1 MVAVRGRL
9 TARKFFILAGEP
21 SGDSLAA
28 GLISEL
34 MRKEPGA
41 RFRGVG
47 GRLMSE
53 LGLEAIFPIGDIS
66 VMGIGEV
73 LPRIPRLLARMKQA
87 AAEVLEFEPDALI
100 TVDSPDFNFRVAR
113 KVKKIRPDL
122 PVVHYVSP
130 TVWAWRPGRA
140 AKLGASVDH
149 VLALFPFEPE
159 HLHSAGIG
167 CTFVGHPAASF
178 EMPTEQDV
186 ASLRR
191 HLSIAEGDPVLAV
204 LPGSRASEVSRLC
217 PLFGRALA
225 PLMRDQSELKVVV
238 AAAEAVAGLVQTLAS
253 GWEFQPLVLDASGI
267 DGSESPRRK
276 MALFQTADAALAAS
290 GTVTLE
296 LAAAETPMV
305 VAYDVNWLTR
315 AVLAR
320 LLRVDTV
327 TLVNLVNEDRAIP
340 EFLGRDCRPELI
352 GPAVARLLMNADEK
366 KMQQAAC
373 RTAMIRLGRGC
384 RHPNKRAADAVLD
397 CLDKPAF
404 GRKG

>member
-1 MVAVRGRL
+1 M
-9 TARKFFILAGEP
+9 TACKFFILAGES
-21 SGDSLAA
+21 SGDTLAA
-28 GLISEL
+28 GLMSEL
-34 MRKEPGA
+34 MRTKPGA

-47 GRLMSE
+47 GRQMCE
-53 LGLEAIFPIGDIS
+53 LGLESIFPIDDIS

-73 LPRIPRLLARMKQA
+73 LPRLPRLLSRIKQA
-87 AAEVLEFEPDALI
+87 ASEVLEFDPDILI

-113 KVKKIRPDL
+113 KVKKVRPEI

-167 CTFVGHPAASF
+167 CTFVGHPAASL
-178 EMPTEQDV
+178 EMPTDRDL
-186 ASLRR
+186 ASLRE
-191 HLSIAEGDPVLAV
+191 HLHIVDGDRVLAV

-217 PLFGRALA
+217 PLFGQALA
-225 PLMRDQSELKVVV
+225 PLMRDRSGLKVVV
-238 AAAEAVAGLVQTLAS
+238 AAADAVAGLVKTLVS
-253 GWEFQPLVLDASGI
+253 RWEFRPLVLDASGT
-267 DGSESPRRK
+267 DGGESLRRK
-276 MALFQTADAALAAS
+276 MALFKMADSALAAS

-315 AVLAR
+315 AILAR

-340 EFLGRDCRPELI
+340 EFLGQDCRPELI
-352 GPAVARLLMNADEK
+352 GPAVARLLMNAEERRIQK
-366 KMQQAAC
+366 TAC
-373 RTAMIRLGRGC
+373 RKAMIRLGRGSE
-384 RHPNKRAADAVLD
+384 HPSKQAADAVLGYLNKQPVD
-397 CLDKPAF
+397 
-404 GRKG
+404 

>member
-1 MVAVRGRL
+1 M
-9 TARKFFILAGEP
+9 TARKFFILAGES
-21 SGDSLAA
+21 SGDTLAA
-28 GLISEL
+28 GLMSEL
-34 MRKEPGA
+34 MRTKPDA

-47 GRLMSE
+47 GRQMCE
-53 LGLEAIFPIGDIS
+53 LGLESIFPIDDIS

-73 LPRIPRLLARMKQA
+73 LPRLPRLLWRIKQA
-87 AAEVLEFEPDALI
+87 ASEVLEFDPDILI

-113 KVKKIRPDL
+113 KVKKIRPEI

-167 CTFVGHPAASF
+167 CTFVGHPAASL
-178 EMPTEQDV
+178 EMPPDRDLS
-186 ASLRR
+186 SLRE
-191 HLSIAEGDPVLAV
+191 HLHIADGDHVLAV

-217 PLFGRALA
+217 SLFGQALA
-225 PLMRDQSELKVVV
+225 PLMRDRSDLKVVV
-238 AAAEAVAGLVQTLAS
+238 AAAETVAGLVETLVS
-253 GWEFQPLVLDASGI
+253 RWEFRPLVLDASGTG
-267 DGSESPRRK
+267 GSESLRRK
-276 MALFQTADAALAAS
+276 MALFKTADAALAAS

-296 LAAAETPMV
+296 LAAAGTPMV

-315 AVLAR
+315 AILAR

-352 GPAVARLLMNADEK
+352 GPAVARLLINAEERRI
-366 KMQQAAC
+366 QQTAC
-373 RTAMIRLGRGC
+373 RKAMIRLGRGSE
-384 RHPNKRAADAVLD
+384 HPSKQAADAVLGYLNERTVD
-397 CLDKPAF
+397 
-404 GRKG
+404 RKV

>member
-1 MVAVRGRL
+1 M
-9 TARKFFILAGEP
+9 TARKFFILAGES
-21 SGDSLAA
+21 SGDTLAA
-28 GLISEL
+28 GLMSEL
-34 MRKEPGA
+34 MRTKPGA

-47 GRLMSE
+47 GRMMCE
-53 LGLEAIFPIGDIS
+53 LGLESIFPIDDIS

-73 LPRIPRLLARMKQA
+73 LPRLPRLLARIKQA
-87 AAEVLEFEPDALI
+87 ASEVLEFGPDILI

-113 KVKKIRPDL
+113 KVKKIRPEI

-167 CTFVGHPAASF
+167 CTFVGHPAASL
-178 EMPTEQDV
+178 EMPAYRDLS
-186 ASLRR
+186 SLRE
-191 HLSIAEGDPVLAV
+191 HLDIADGDRVLAV

-217 PLFGRALA
+217 PLFGQALA
-225 PLMRDQSELKVVV
+225 PLMRDRSSLKVVV
-238 AAAEAVAGLVQTLAS
+238 AAAETVAGLVETLVS
-253 GWEFQPLVLDASGI
+253 RWEFRPLVLDASET
-267 DGSESPRRK
+267 DGGESLRRK
-276 MALFQTADAALAAS
+276 MALFKTADAALAAS

-315 AVLAR
+315 AILAR

-327 TLVNLVNEDRAIP
+327 TLVNLVNEDHAIP
-340 EFLGRDCRPELI
+340 EFLGQDCRPELI
-352 GPAVARLLMNADEK
+352 GPAVARLLMNAEERRI
-366 KMQQAAC
+366 QQTAC
-373 RTAMIRLGRGC
+373 RNAMIRLGRGSE
-384 RHPNKRAADAVLD
+384 HPSKQAADAVLGYLNKQTVD
-397 CLDKPAF
+397 
-404 GRKG
+404 GKG

>member
-1 MVAVRGRL
+1 MVAARGRL
-9 TARKFFILAGEP
+9 TARKFFILAGES

-34 MRKEPGA
+34 RRAEPGA

-47 GRLMSE
+47 GRLMCE
-53 LGLEAIFPIGDIS
+53 LGLESIFPISDIS

-73 LPRIPRLLARMKQA
+73 LPRLPRLLARIKQA
-87 AAEVLEFEPDALI
+87 ASEALEFRPDVLI

-113 KVKKIRPDL
+113 KVKRIRPEI

-167 CTFVGHPAASF
+167 CTFVGHPAASL
-178 EMPTEQDV
+178 EMPTDRDL
-186 ASLRR
+186 ASLRER
-191 HLSIAEGDPVLAV
+191 LHIADGDPVLAV

-217 PLFGRALA
+217 PLFGQALA
-225 PLMRDQSELKVVV
+225 PLMRDRSGLKVVV
-238 AAAEAVAGLVQTLAS
+238 AAADSVAGLVETLVS
-253 GWEFQPLVLDASGI
+253 RWEFRPNVLDASGI
-267 DGSESPRRK
+267 EGGEALRRK
-276 MALFQTADAALAAS
+276 MALFKTADVALAAS

-320 LLRVDTV
+320 LLQVDTV

-340 EFLGRDCRPELI
+340 EYLGRDCRPELI
-352 GPAVARLLMNADEK
+352 GPAVARLLINADEK
-366 KMQQAAC
+366 KMQQSAC
-373 RTAMIRLGRGC
+373 RNAMIRLGRGSK
-384 RHPNKRAADAVLD
+384 HPSKRATEAVLNCLDNRAAD
-397 CLDKPAF
+397 
-404 GRKG
+404 RKG

>member
-1 MVAVRGRL
+1 MC
-9 TARKFFILAGEP
+9 
-21 SGDSLAA
+21 
-28 GLISEL
+28 
-34 MRKEPGA
+34 
-41 RFRGVG
+41 
-47 GRLMSE
+47 E
-53 LGLEAIFPIGDIS
+53 LGLESIFPIDDIS

-73 LPRIPRLLARMKQA
+73 LPRLPRLLSRIKQA
-87 AAEVLEFEPDALI
+87 ASEVLEFDPDILI

-113 KVKKIRPDL
+113 KVKKVRPEI

-167 CTFVGHPAASF
+167 CTFVGHPAASL
-178 EMPTEQDV
+178 EMPTDRDL
-186 ASLRR
+186 ASLRE
-191 HLSIAEGDPVLAV
+191 HLHIVDGDRVLAV

-217 PLFGRALA
+217 PLFGQALA
-225 PLMRDQSELKVVV
+225 PLMRDRSGLKVVV
-238 AAAEAVAGLVQTLAS
+238 AAADAVAGLVKTLVS
-253 GWEFQPLVLDASGI
+253 RWEFRPLVLDASGT
-267 DGSESPRRK
+267 DGGESLRRK
-276 MALFQTADAALAAS
+276 MALFKMADSALAAS

-315 AVLAR
+315 AILAR

-340 EFLGRDCRPELI
+340 EFLGQDCRPELI
-352 GPAVARLLMNADEK
+352 GPAVARLLMNAEERRIQK
-366 KMQQAAC
+366 TAC
-373 RTAMIRLGRGC
+373 RKAMIRLGRGSE
-384 RHPNKRAADAVLD
+384 HPSKQAADAVLGYLNKQPVD
-397 CLDKPAF
+397 
-404 GRKG
+404 

>member
-1 MVAVRGRL
+1 M
-9 TARKFFILAGEP
+9 TARKFFILAGES
-21 SGDSLAA
+21 SGDTLAA
-28 GLISEL
+28 GLMSEL
-34 MRKEPGA
+34 MCAKPGT

-47 GRLMSE
+47 GRLMCE
-53 LGLEAIFPIGDIS
+53 LGLESIFPIDDIS

-73 LPRIPRLLARMKQA
+73 LPRLPRLLARIKQA
-87 AAEVLEFEPDALI
+87 ASEVLEFDPDILI

-113 KVKKIRPDL
+113 KVKKIRPEI

-159 HLHSAGIG
+159 HLHSAGIS
-167 CTFVGHPAASF
+167 CTFVGHPAASL
-178 EMPTEQDV
+178 EMPTDRDL
-186 ASLRR
+186 ASLRE
-191 HLSIAEGDPVLAV
+191 HLHIVNGDRVLAV

-217 PLFGRALA
+217 PLFGQALA
-225 PLMRDQSELKVVV
+225 PLMRDRSGLKVVV
-238 AAAEAVAGLVQTLAS
+238 AAAETVAGLVKTLVS
-253 GWEFQPLVLDASGI
+253 RWEFRPLVLDASGT
-267 DGSESPRRK
+267 DGGESLRRK
-276 MALFQTADAALAAS
+276 MALFKTADAALAAS

-315 AVLAR
+315 AILAR

-340 EFLGRDCRPELI
+340 EFLGQDCRPELI
-352 GPAVARLLMNADEK
+352 GPAVARLLMNAEERRI
-366 KMQQAAC
+366 QQTAC
-373 RTAMIRLGRGC
+373 RKAMIRLGRGAE
-384 RHPNKRAADAVLD
+384 HPSKQAADAVLGYLNKRTVD
-397 CLDKPAF
+397 
-404 GRKG
+404 GKG

>member
-1 MVAVRGRL
+1 M
-9 TARKFFILAGEP
+9 TARKFFILAGES

-34 MRKEPGA
+34 MRAEPDA

-47 GRLMSE
+47 GRLTCE
-53 LGLEAIFPIGDIS
+53 LGLESIFPISDIS
-66 VMGIGEV
+66 VMGIGEI
-73 LPRIPRLLARMKQA
+73 LPRLPRLLARIKQA
-87 AAEVLEFEPDALI
+87 ASEVLEFRPDVLI
-100 TVDSPDFNFRVAR
+100 TVDSPDFNFRVAK
-113 KVKKIRPDL
+113 KVKSIRPEL

-140 AKLGASVDH
+140 AKLGAAVDH

-167 CTFVGHPAASF
+167 CTFVGHPAASL
-178 EMPTEQDV
+178 EKPTGREV
-186 ASLRR
+186 ASLRE
-191 HLSIAEGDPVLAV
+191 HLGIAVGDPLLAV
-204 LPGSRASEVSRLC
+204 LPGSRVSEVSRLC
-217 PLFGRALA
+217 PMFGQALE
-225 PLMRDQSELKVVV
+225 PLMRNRRDVKVVV
-238 AAAEAVAGLVQTLAS
+238 AAAEAVAGLVETLVS
-253 GWEFQPLVLDASGI
+253 RWEHRPLVLDTRGIGSG
-267 DGSESPRRK
+267 DSLRRK
-276 MALFQTADAALAAS
+276 MALFNAADGALAAS

-327 TLVNLVNEDRAIP
+327 TLVNLVNEDRAVP
-340 EFLGRDCRPELI
+340 EFLGPDCRPELI
-352 GPAVARLLMNADEK
+352 GPAVTRLLMNSDER

-373 RTAMIRLGRGC
+373 RNAMIRLGRGC
-384 RHPNKRAADAVLD
+384 KHPSKRAADAVLEY
-397 CLDKPAF
+397 LDKRAF
-404 GRKG
+404 DRSG